1 MEFMLKSQNI
11 RLLDVFAIG
20 PLMIYGGLKLR
31 KVKNNELAGSLLALF
46 GLGTILYNGRNYILY
61 REGA

>member
-31 KVKNNELAGSLLALF
+31 KTKDNDLAGSLLALF
-46 GLGTILYNGRNYILY
+46 GLGTILYNGRNYV
-61 REGA
+61 RHAEGA

>member
-31 KVKNNELAGSLLALF
+31 KTGEHSLAGSALALF
-46 GLGTILYNGRNYILY
+46 GLGTILYNGRNYIRY
-61 REGA
+61 SEGA